1 MPVSR
6 DVLSDSL
13 PKQLSRCLLPG
24 LLAVAL
30 LGCDGTSSR
39 VSADDGGSAPVVPET
54 PDAPDGPQTPAFTL
68 QLLHFADV
76 DGGGTAALSNVDA
89 FSALVDAF
97 RARQPDNTLLLSSGD
112 NYIPGPIYQAS
123 AEDALADA
131 VGVPG
136 VGRGEVALLNALG
149 VQASAVGNH
158 DLDGG
163 PGEFAGIISPE
174 DAWPGAAFP
183 YLSSN
188 LDFSADD
195 ATSGLANPGGG
206 DAASIAGELAPS
218 AVLTVDGE
226 RIGVV
231 GAVTPTLASITSTG
245 NIGIAPDGVNDAL
258 AAVDELAAAIQPA
271 VDALSSDGI
280 DKIILLAHM
289 QQIAIEQALA
299 TRLEHVDIIV
309 AGGSNTLL
317 ADSNDDLRAGDA
329 AADDYPLSYRSA
341 SGEPVLLVNVDG
353 DYKYLGRLIVGFDDA
368 GVIVEDSLDPADN
381 GAWAAIDSVVNSV
394 QGAPIQGVVTVAD
407 ALRGVLGDKDGNATG
422 ISEVFLDGRRGS
434 VRTEETN
441 FGNLSADANLWY
453 ARRADDTAVISLKNG
468 GGIRAAIGT
477 VTQPAGTNDADDVV
491 LGPPAANDFGKP
503 AGGISQLDI
512 ETSLA
517 FNNGVSMVTL
527 TAAELRDVM
536 EHAVAA
542 FAPGAT
548 AGQFPQIGG
557 MAFAFDPDAT
567 ARTGGDT
574 NQGAATTGERI
585 RTLVVNLPGGGTD
598 TVVAGGALQGDATRS
613 FRMAVLGFLV
623 GCVPDTGGQASD
635 DCGDGYP
642 FKGLADPQRADL
654 GTDFDA
660 ADYDAGAFD
669 FSPSGGE
676 QDALAEY
683 LANFHGDAAS
693 AFDAAEQPPAQ
704 DERIQNLD
712 ARADGLSGG

>member
-1 MPVSR
+1 MRTRHRFALLMPVIG
-6 DVLSDSL
+6 L
-13 PKQLSRCLLPG
+13 G
-24 LLAVAL
+24 LLASA
-30 LGCDGTSSR
+30 CDGTTSR
-39 VSADDGGSAPVVPET
+39 VDPDPQIPQNPGGDEI
-54 PDAPDGPQTPAFTL
+54 AFEL

-97 RARQPDNTLLLSSGD
+97 RAQRPATTLLLSSGD

-131 VGVPG
+131 VGVPD
-136 VGRGEVALLNALG
+136 VGRGEIAILNALG

-163 PGEFAGIISPE
+163 PGEFAGIIGAE
-174 DAWPGAAFP
+174 DSWPGAAFP
-183 YLSSN
+183 YLSAN
-188 LDFSADD
+188 LDFGADSATAPLVESGGED
-195 ATSGLANPGGG
+195 AGALSGR
-206 DAASIAGELAPS
+206 LAPS
-218 AVLTVDGE
+218 AVIDVDGE
-226 RIGVV
+226 RVGVV
-231 GAVTPTLASITSTG
+231 AAVTPTLSSITSTG
-245 NIGIAPDGVNDAL
+245 NIAVLPAGVNDAL
-258 AAVDELAAAIQPA
+258 AEIDALAAAIQPS
-271 VDALSSDGI
+271 VDALVADGI

-299 TRLEHVDIIV
+299 TRLAGVDIIV

-317 ADSNDDLRAGDA
+317 ADSNDMLRPGDT
-329 AADDYPLSYRSA
+329 AADDYPLSYQS
-341 SGEPVLLVNVDG
+341 SDGEPVLLVNVDG
-353 DYKYLGRLIVGFDDA
+353 DYKYLGRLIVGFDED
-368 GVIVEDSLDPADN
+368 GVVVPDSLDTGDN
-381 GAWAAIDSVVNSV
+381 GAWAATDSLVASV
-394 QGAPIQGVVTVAD
+394 QGTPIADVVTVAEV
-407 ALRGVLGDKDGNATG
+407 LRGVLGDKDGAAAG
-422 ISEVFLDGRRGS
+422 ISEVFLEGRRGG

-441 FGNLSADANLWY
+441 LGNLTADANLWY
-453 ARRADDTAVISLKNG
+453 ARRADEAVVISLKNG

-477 VTQPAGTNDADDVV
+477 IEQPAGSNDPADVV

-503 AGGISQLDI
+503 EGGVSQLDI
-512 ETSLA
+512 ETALA
-517 FNNGVSMVTL
+517 FNNGVAMVTL
-527 TAAELRDVM
+527 TAAELWDVM

-567 ARTGGDT
+567 ARSGGDD

-585 RTLVVNLPGGGTD
+585 RTLVVELPDGSTD
-598 TVVAGGALQGDATRS
+598 IVVADGQLQGDATRG
-613 FRMAVLGFLV
+613 FRMAVLNFLV
-623 GCVPDTGGQASD
+623 GCVPDSGGAVSD
-635 DCGDGYP
+635 SCGDGYP
-642 FKGLADPQRADL
+642 FKGLSNPQRADL
-654 GTDFDA
+654 ATDFDA
-660 ADYDAGAFD
+660 GDYDLGAFD

-704 DERIQNLD
+704 DERIQNLS
-712 ARADGLSGG
+712 ARDNGLAGN